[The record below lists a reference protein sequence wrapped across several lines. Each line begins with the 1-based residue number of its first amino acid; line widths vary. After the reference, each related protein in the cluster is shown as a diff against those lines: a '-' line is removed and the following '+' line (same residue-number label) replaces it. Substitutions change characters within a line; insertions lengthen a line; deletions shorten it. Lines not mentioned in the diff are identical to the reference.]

1 MGIYLLIHGSWHG
14 AWCWEK
20 ISPLLAQDGHKVI
33 ALDLPGHGG
42 DTTPTSEITLRS
54 YADSICRVLDAQS
67 QPVIL
72 VGHSMGGIAISQAA
86 EYRPQ
91 KVQALVF
98 LSAFLLRDGESL
110 SDVALRDEDSLI
122 PPNIITDEFHGVA
135 TFREDAVTNTFYGDC
150 SEADRTWAKSR
161 LCHEPLAPLT
171 TPLTISEAN
180 FGKVPRLY
188 VECLNDAAVSL
199 KIQRRMHTATPCHKV
214 LSLNTDHSPFLSA
227 PKELVRTLISL

>member
-14 AWCWEK
+14 AWCWDK
-20 ISPLLAQDGHKVI
+20 IIPLLERDGHDVI
-33 ALDLPGHGG
+33 TLDLPGHGG
-42 DTTPTSEITLRS
+42 DTTPTSEVTLQS

-86 EYRPQ
+86 EYRPE
-91 KVQALVF
+91 KIKALIF

-110 SDVALRDEDSLI
+110 SDVALFDKDSLI
-122 PPNIITDEFHGVA
+122 PPNIITDESQGIA
-135 TFREDAVTNTFYGDC
+135 TFREDAITNTFYGNC

-161 LCHEPLAPLT
+161 LCPEPLAPLT
-171 TPLTISEAN
+171 TPLKISEAN

-188 VECLNDAAVSL
+188 IECLKDAAVSL
-199 KIQRRMHTATPCHKV
+199 KSQRQMHMATPCYKV
-214 LSLNTDHSPFLSA
+214 LTMNTDHSPFFCA
-227 PKELVRTLISL
+227 PKELTKNLLAV